1 MSKPLTLVMT
11 AAVMDLLH
19 EGHLNLLQKMRD
31 RGHLTLV
38 ILHDGFTTFRNK
50 RKLPIENL
58 EKRTRNLIDT
68 GLVDIIRYTFAESPD
83 CQIEDVW
90 ADFRLNNRGSIN
102 GESAWNIVFM
112 RGDDW
117 ADFPGRETLE
127 QLDVPIEFVPYTKGI
142 STSKLRLK
150 L

>member
-68 GLVDIIRYTFAESPD
+68 GLVDIIRYTFTESPAG
-83 CQIEDVW
+83 EFLDVVT
-90 ADFRLNNRGSIN
+90 DFRTKRGFD
-102 GESAWNIVFM
+102 GEPAWNVLFM

-117 ADFPGRETLE
+117 ADFPARATLE
-127 QLDVPIEFVPYTKGI
+127 RLQVPIEFVPYTKGI
-142 STSKLRLK
+142 STSRLRLK

>member
-1 MSKPLTLVMT
+1 MSKSLTLVMT

-68 GLVDIIRYTFAESPD
+68 GLVDIIRYTFHESPD
-83 CQIEDVW
+83 KEIRDVVN
-90 ADFRLNNRGSIN
+90 AFRWKRGFENS
-102 GESAWNIVFM
+102 GAGWNIVFM

-117 ADFPGRETLE
+117 EDFPARGTIEE
-127 QLDVPIEFVPYTKGI
+127 LDVPIEFIVNPGQV
-142 STSKLRLK
+142 SSSKLRQQL
-150 L
+150 